1 MIRVF
6 VVAVLGNG
14 NKVPVAMA
22 QDEED
27 ARRAIEMADEIF
39 ELKDVVDYEI
49 EIEDLGKRGNFP
61 QLMP

>member
-6 VVAVLGNG
+6 VVAVLRNG
-14 NKVPVAMA
+14 NKIPVAMA

-27 ARRAIEMADEIF
+27 AGRAIEMADEMF

-49 EIEDLGKRGNFP
+49 EIEDLVNVATFHN
-61 QLMP
+61 

>member
-6 VVAVLGNG
+6 VVAVLKDGSRI
-14 NKVPVAMA
+14 PVAMA

-27 ARRAIEMADEIF
+27 ARRAIEMADEMF

-49 EIEDLGKRGNFP
+49 EIDDLVNVAIFHN
-61 QLMP
+61 

>member
-6 VVAVLGNG
+6 VVAVLKDGTSI
-14 NKVPVAMA
+14 PVAMA

-27 ARRAIEMADEIF
+27 ARRAIAMANEMF

-49 EIEDLGKRGNFP
+49 EVEDLVNVATFHN
-61 QLMP
+61 

>member
-6 VVAVLGNG
+6 VVAVSKDGTRI
-14 NKVPVAMA
+14 PVAMA

-27 ARRAIEMADEIF
+27 ARRAIEMADEMF

-49 EIEDLGKRGNFP
+49 EVADLVNVATFHN
-61 QLMP
+61 

>member
-6 VVAVLGNG
+6 VIAVLKDGTRI
-14 NKVPVAMA
+14 PVAMA

-27 ARRAIEMADEIF
+27 AKRAIGMADEMF

-49 EIEDLGKRGNFP
+49 EVEDLVNVATVHN
-61 QLMP
+61 